1 MSAIAPEKS
10 TPPPQQPPQIQTTAP
25 VQKNNKL
32 LKVAII
38 GLVIM
43 LIIILSEVGYLIF
56 SGYGRTYFQLKS
68 ESQNET
74 AAIPASLPTPIS
86 TPSVE
91 FALPESSILQQNKID
106 NFFYILTHLESKDS
120 FIEAA
125 TINSTYKATVT
136 SASQE
141 EIEGIGLSYII
152 TGKDDQEQTIGFR
165 FLSQEID
172 SAEISLNNEEISF
185 SDIKPDDVLTLNVIS
200 DLLDNSPD
208 SKLILEIERGD

>member
-1 MSAIAPEKS
+1 MSAIAPKES
-10 TPPPQQPPQIQTTAP
+10 VQAPQQPPPIQTTTP
-25 VQKNNKL
+25 VRKNNKL

-38 GLVIM
+38 GLVVM

-74 AAIPASLPTPIS
+74 AAIPASLPTHIS
-86 TPSVE
+86 THSVE

-120 FIEAA
+120 FIEAV
-125 TINSTYKATVT
+125 TINSTYKAIVT
-136 SASQE
+136 STSQE
-141 EIEGIGLSYII
+141 EIQNVGLSYII
-152 TGKDDQEQTIGFR
+152 TGKDDQGQTIGFR
-165 FLSQEID
+165 FSSQEID

-185 SDIKPDDVLTLNVIS
+185 SDIQPDDILTVKVIS